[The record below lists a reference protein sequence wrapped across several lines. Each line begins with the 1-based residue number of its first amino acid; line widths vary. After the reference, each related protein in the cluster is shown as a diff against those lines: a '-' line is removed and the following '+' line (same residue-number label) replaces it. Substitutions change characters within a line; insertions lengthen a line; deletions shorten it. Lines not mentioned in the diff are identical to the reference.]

1 VTLSPLLVLAGALLG
16 AGLGAALLGHLDT
29 RQHRDETEQARADD
43 EFAAIV
49 AHLDIPD
56 TRQEDWTW

>member
-1 VTLSPLLVLAGALLG
+1 VTLDPWLVLAGALLA

-29 RQHRDETEQARADD
+29 RQHHDADEQARADD

-56 TRQEDWTW
+56 PQQEDWAW